1 MNNVIRYPF
10 RDALEQHE
18 AQFDDTDE
26 GELVA
31 GLAHLDEIAEP
42 AGEPMQPIK
51 TESITRLEICMVLG
65 VIGIVSLSIL
75 ASLLS

>member
-1 MNNVIRYPF
+1 MTVIRFPF
-10 RDALEQHE
+10 PSDLDQHE

-42 AGEPMQPIK
+42 AGEPLQPIK
-51 TESITRLEICMVLG
+51 TESLTRLEICMVLG
-65 VIGIVSLSIL
+65 VIAVALWATLADCLSR
-75 ASLLS
+75 